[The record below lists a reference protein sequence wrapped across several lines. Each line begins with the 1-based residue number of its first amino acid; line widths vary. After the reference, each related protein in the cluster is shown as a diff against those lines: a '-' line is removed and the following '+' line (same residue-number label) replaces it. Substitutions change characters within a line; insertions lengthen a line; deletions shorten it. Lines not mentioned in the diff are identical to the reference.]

1 MSSPPPTSD
10 LPQRKRL
17 EKALFLPPA
26 IVLTLAL
33 LGSLAVHLPIY
44 AGLGALSHWLERQ
57 EPTSSEPIELT
68 LLDPTT
74 PSDVPSPS
82 LDPDDPSIDP
92 LEEPLERTPEEPDAP
107 TPRRVPPR
115 PEEPPTVEAPVR
127 QETPPPPEV
136 APTPPPPPP
145 PPPSVDERRAIV
157 QRSDDPPEEAPPDAQ
172 FIAEQARDVEEQTVA
187 SITNSLRDDP
197 EPTPS
202 EQHEAAIE
210 EPGDSDEHVAA
221 DLRDVEG
228 DDRRRVVREEAER
241 PEARE
246 TEASVSR
253 QPRAA
258 SAESLDPGTAESAR
272 EGRRVRSAEGGAR
285 AMGGGEEQVEEVVVS
300 DGFGT
305 FVVRRPRRAIE
316 GNEEGEAGGP
326 RREGRGMGAS
336 GEGLAT
342 GPSGRRRG
350 GARRSG
356 EGRQGG
362 PSLGVSWSQFES
374 IYGEEELRRARQAR
388 LEERRSRSRGASRQ
402 AQWEAFR
409 SAIENYI
416 AEVRP
421 GNQTA
426 LDAAASPF
434 ATFLS
439 DMHRR
444 IHREFSDRYLASLAL
459 DAAEGVNDPTLRTTL
474 EISINEDGSIHR
486 VGVVATSGNILH
498 DFAAFNSV
506 MRAQPFPNP
515 PDAILSGD
523 GRAWLHWSFDR
534 GPRQCFTGNARPFML
549 ANTREVDRG
558 EPDAPEE

>member
-1 MSSPPPTSD
+1 
-10 LPQRKRL
+10 
-17 EKALFLPPA
+17 LPPA
-26 IVLTLAL
+26 IVLALAL

-44 AGLGALSHWLERQ
+44 AGLGALSHWLDQ
-57 EPTSSEPIELT
+57 QGPTSSAPIEFT
-68 LLDPTT
+68 LLDPTSPSAIPT
-74 PSDVPSPS
+74 PSPVPEEPS
-82 LDPDDPSIDP
+82 SEPP
-92 LEEPLERTPEEPDAP
+92 EPLEQTPPDEPEPP
-107 TPRRVPPR
+107 TPRRETRR
-115 PEEPPTVEAPVR
+115 PEERPRVEVPVR
-127 QETPPPPEV
+127 QAAPPPPE
-136 APTPPPPPP
+136 AAPAPPTPPPPPP
-145 PPPSVDERRAIV
+145 PPIDERRAIV
-157 QRSDDPPEEAPPDAQ
+157 QRSDEPPEEAPPDAQ

-187 SITNSLRDDP
+187 RFTNSLRDDP
-197 EPTPS
+197 EPTPG
-202 EQHEAAIE
+202 EQHEAATE

-221 DLRDVEG
+221 DMRDVEG

-241 PEARE
+241 PVAPEAQ
-246 TEASVSR
+246 ASVSR

-258 SAESLDPGTAESAR
+258 SAESLDPGTDENAR

-285 AMGGGEEQVEEVVVS
+285 AMGGGEEQIEEVVVS

-305 FVVRRPRRAIE
+305 FVVRRPRRTLE
-316 GNEEGEAGGP
+316 GNDEGEAGGP
-326 RREGRGMGAS
+326 RRDGRGMGSS
-336 GEGLAT
+336 GEGLAA
-342 GPSGRRRG
+342 GASGRRHG
-350 GARRSG
+350 GARHGSV
-356 EGRQGG
+356 GRQGG
-362 PSLGVSWSQFES
+362 PQLGVSWSQFES
-374 IYGEEELRRARQAR
+374 IYGEEDLRQARQAR

-459 DAAEGVNDPTLRTTL
+459 DASGGVNDPTLRTTL
-474 EISINEDGSIHR
+474 EISINEDGSIHS
-486 VGVVATSGNILH
+486 VGVIATSGNILH
-498 DFAAFNSV
+498 DFAAYRSV
-506 MRAQPFPNP
+506 MQAQPYPSP

-549 ANTREVDRG
+549 ANTREIDRG
-558 EPDAPEE
+558 EPDVPEE